1 MWNKTTSILFYL
13 SYFYFVTSSP
23 YSNSGSRRRQAVLK
37 IKPRRDV
44 PRNNDKN
51 FRIFFYFIDERKK
64 YVVIIISYI

>member
-23 YSNSGSRRRQAVLK
+23 YSNSGGRRRQAVLK

-44 PRNNDKN
+44 PRNDKH

-64 YVVIIISYI
+64 YVVI